1 MIGDASR
8 TPCILDI
15 TKQVFGRE
23 TMRTL
28 NSVECLAKGAALQAA
43 MLNPTFSV
51 SSFVVEEFNSLPVQI
66 CYQFD
71 GEQDQ
76 KVKELFTV
84 GSMFP
89 LTKTVTFDNKLGGV
103 NLLISYNTAKQ
114 AILKGL
120 PDQISGYKIKTGKPK
135 HADNKHG
142 HKVKFTM
149 RIVNDLNQIPRL
161 GGADFTEEWTE
172 EVQVP
177 VKKSVAPKPA
187 EPAKPEEKP
196 AEGETPKEGEKPKEP
211 AVEKP
216 QETEQ
221 TFETQLKKKSRTEE
235 INFDT
240 QAHALPPNVRNDYR
254 NLEIQLYTAD
264 RKFLDLKET
273 KNNLEAYSYAIR
285 DHLEGAY
292 GAYCEDSIKA
302 KFLVEVRKVIEWIYT
317 PEGENASL
325 EEYQKHLKSFK
336 DLGVPIKN
344 RYQYWEVIE
353 DYYKM
358 FADMATNANAQLAE
372 LAHLSDAQRET
383 VIAKVGLANELI
395 EKVKADLASKP
406 RW

>member
-1 MIGDASR
+1 LTVDDIHSVEMIGDASR
-8 TPCILDI
+8 TPVILDI

-103 NLLISYNTAKQ
+103 KLLISYDINKQ

-120 PDQISGYKIKTGKPK
+120 PDQIAGYQIKNGKPK
-135 HADNKHG
+135 HADSKHG
-142 HKVKFTM
+142 NKVKFTM

-177 VKKSVAPKPA
+177 VKKPVAPKPA

-196 AEGETPKEGEKPKEP
+196 AEGAEAPKEGEQPKEP
-211 AVEKP
+211 VVEKP
-216 QETEQ
+216 
-221 TFETQLKKKSRTEE
+221 
-235 INFDT
+235 
-240 QAHALPPNVRNDYR
+240 
-254 NLEIQLYTAD
+254 
-264 RKFLDLKET
+264 
-273 KNNLEAYSYAIR
+273 
-285 DHLEGAY
+285 
-292 GAYCEDSIKA
+292 
-302 KFLVEVRKVIEWIYT
+302 
-317 PEGENASL
+317 
-325 EEYQKHLKSFK
+325 
-336 DLGVPIKN
+336 
-344 RYQYWEVIE
+344 
-353 DYYKM
+353 
-358 FADMATNANAQLAE
+358 
-372 LAHLSDAQRET
+372 
-383 VIAKVGLANELI
+383 
-395 EKVKADLASKP
+395 
-406 RW
+406 